1 MLIHHLKTAWRNL
14 LKYKTQNII
23 SILCLSVGVV
33 CFSVV
38 FQFMYHI
45 AIDYYLTTIDDSTV
59 YFEVYERTENDEKE
73 PHLATD
79 ASDIQRERVTLN
91 RDFYERLYQADIPAM
106 VEILYHWQNGAF
118 GEWKRNEKNKLS
130 RALTDFYT
138 VSPHFLHTL
147 HYRSAITGKRLPVLK
162 EGDVVITEKVRD
174 NYFGKGT
181 DARGKKLP
189 FNFKIDGLELSYIIT
204 DVVNVSDR
212 MSEHFNNGIIIC
224 LKLPEEIYRRTNGME
239 ILKKDGFTAADL
251 HKQIS
256 SAMPEYRF
264 TYREKKFDPERDS
277 LMAGLLLVLLL
288 LGSGVLII
296 SLSGFLK
303 MQLQLFSLRSRE
315 MALRRTM
322 GAKPRQ
328 LFMMLAAEIC
338 IVFIATALASA
349 VITANLGTYAIPIIE
364 QIRGNRI
371 CMDVDDFHRR
381 AQQINIVA
389 FFITLALAG
398 FSVRRQL
405 HTPVGMRVGRSGHP
419 RTAGQSAALTIQFVT
434 SIFLTFALL
443 ATYSLATFLAM
454 QEMGSERVS
463 SKPYKNTLFTE
474 AKMDEI
480 YPEFKEKMMT
490 INEVENVSKVLQ
502 FECESNQIDTTICSY
517 YSILKNKDNSLE
529 NYMYH
534 FLVSDAYLFHHFNI
548 KVRTDAPVSP
558 NELKCRIYVPT
569 EQAAHYYKK
578 WNLKPYPNADV
589 RNLFNNRSYIHVG
602 YAAAPLNFRRPTP
615 SFWIV
620 DEDVDYR
627 KEENYHLGI
636 TNEIT
641 NFLVFIQNG
650 KYVKFHEAVA
660 ETFKEEE
667 PGLEHR
673 VNALFLTSLYDQY
686 FIVLR
691 MTDMICS
698 LCLIIVIVS
707 IICIIAS
714 VYSAISL
721 ECRGREKEV
730 ALRKIHGAHP
740 RHIVRLFGAYYLRL
754 LCIAALIVA
763 VISSVPLAIFKVSV
777 GNDIPTKE
785 WLIVIGGL
793 VFSQLLISAIT
804 LSTIARK
811 IYRVSRIN
819 PAEVI
824 KKD

>member
-33 CFSVV
+33 CFSVM

-45 AIDYYLTTIDDSTV
+45 AIDYYFTNIDDSTV
-59 YFEVYERTENDEKE
+59 YIEAYERTENDKKE
-73 PHLATD
+73 PLLAPD
-79 ASDIQRERVTLN
+79 GSDIQREIVAVK
-91 RDFYERLYQADIPAM
+91 RDFYERLYHADIPAM
-106 VEILYHWQNGAF
+106 VEILYHDNSGAF
-118 GEWKRNEKNKLS
+118 GEWKRNDKNELS
-130 RALTDFYT
+130 RALTNIYT

-147 HYRSAITGKRLPVLK
+147 HYRSAITGERMPVLK
-162 EGDVVITEKVRD
+162 EGDVVITEKARD

-181 DARGKKLP
+181 DARGQKLP
-189 FNFKIDGLELSYIIT
+189 FKIGGVDIPYIIT

-212 MSEHFNNGIIIC
+212 MSEHFNNGVIIC
-224 LKLPEEIYRRTNGME
+224 QKLPGENYRTYSYA
-239 ILKKDGFTAADL
+239 ILMKDGYTAADL

-256 SAMPEYRF
+256 SAMPEYYF
-264 TYREKKFDPERDS
+264 KYREKKFDPERDS
-277 LMAGLLLVLLL
+277 LMVGLLLVFLL

-338 IVFIATALASA
+338 IVFVATALASA
-349 VITANLGTYAIPIIE
+349 FITANLGAYAIPIVE
-364 QIRGNRI
+364 QIRGNLI
-371 CMDVDDFHRR
+371 CIDVDVFHRR

-398 FSVRRQL
+398 LSVRRQL

-434 SIFLTFALL
+434 SIFLTFALF

-454 QEMGSERVS
+454 QEMGSERIS
-463 SKPYKNTLFTE
+463 SKPYKNTLFTH
-474 AKMDEI
+474 AKMDEL
-480 YPEFKEKMMT
+480 YPDFKEKMMT
-490 INEVENVSKVLQ
+490 IDEVENVSKVLQ
-502 FECESNQIDTTICSY
+502 FQCEINQIDTTICSY

-548 KVRTDAPVSP
+548 KVGTDAPVSL
-558 NELKCRIYVPT
+558 NEYKSRIYVPT

-602 YAAAPLNFRRPTP
+602 YAAVPLNFRRPTP

-620 DEDVDYR
+620 DEDVEYR

-636 TNEIT
+636 TNETT
-641 NFLVFIQNG
+641 NFLVFIKNG
-650 KYVKFHEAVA
+650 KYAKFHESV
-660 ETFKEEE
+660 EKTFTEEV
-667 PGLEHR
+667 PGLKHR
-673 VNALFLTSLYDQY
+673 VNALFITSLYDLH

-707 IICIIAS
+707 IICIVAS

-804 LSTIARK
+804 LTTIARK

>member
-45 AIDYYLTTIDDSTV
+45 AIDYYFTNIDDSTV
-59 YFEVYERTENDEKE
+59 YFEAYERTENDEKE
-73 PHLATD
+73 PLLAPD
-79 ASDIQRERVTLN
+79 GSDIQRKSIAFN
-91 RDFYERLYQADIPAM
+91 REFYERLYQADIPAM
-106 VEILYHWQNGAF
+106 VEILYHDESGVFEDWKKNG
-118 GEWKRNEKNKLS
+118 KNELS
-130 RALTDFYT
+130 RSLTSICT

-147 HYRSAITGKRLPVLK
+147 HYRSAITGKRMPVLK
-162 EGDVVITEKVRD
+162 EGDVVITEKARD

-181 DARGKKLP
+181 DARGQKLP
-189 FNFKIDGLELSYIIT
+189 FKIGGVDIPYIIT

-224 LKLPEEIYRRTNGME
+224 QKLPGENYRTYSNT
-239 ILKKDGFTAADL
+239 ILMKDGYTAADL

-256 SAMPEYRF
+256 SAMPEYYF
-264 TYREKKFDPERDS
+264 KYREKKFDPVRDK
-277 LMAGLLLVLLL
+277 LMVGLLLVFLL

-349 VITANLGTYAIPIIE
+349 FITANLGAYAIPIVE
-364 QIRGNRI
+364 QIRGNLI
-371 CMDVDDFHRR
+371 CIDVDDFHRR

-434 SIFLTFALL
+434 SIFLTFALF

-454 QEMGSERVS
+454 QEMGSERIS
-463 SKPYKNTLFTE
+463 SKPYKNTLFTH
-474 AKMDEI
+474 AKMDEL
-480 YPEFKEKMMT
+480 YPDFKEKMMT

-548 KVRTDAPVSP
+548 KVRTDAPVGP
-558 NELKCRIYVPT
+558 NEWKSRIYVPT

-620 DEDVDYR
+620 DEDVEYR

-636 TNEIT
+636 TNETT
-641 NFLVFIQNG
+641 NFLVFIKNG
-650 KYVKFHEAVA
+650 MYAKFHESV
-660 ETFKEEE
+660 EKTFTEEV
-667 PGLEHR
+667 PGLKHR
-673 VNALFLTSLYDQY
+673 VNALFITSLYDLH
-686 FIVLR
+686 FIVFR
-691 MTDMICS
+691 MVDMICS

-707 IICIIAS
+707 IICIVAS

-763 VISSVPLAIFKVSV
+763 VISSVLLAIFKVSV

>member
-33 CFSVV
+33 CFSVM

-45 AIDYYLTTIDDSTV
+45 AIDYYFTNIDDSTV
-59 YFEVYERTENDEKE
+59 YIEAYERTENDKKE
-73 PHLATD
+73 PLLAPD
-79 ASDIQRERVTLN
+79 GSDIQREIVAVK
-91 RDFYERLYQADIPAM
+91 RDFYERLYHADIPAM
-106 VEILYHWQNGAF
+106 VEILYHDNSGAF
-118 GEWKRNEKNKLS
+118 GEWKRNDKNELS
-130 RALTDFYT
+130 RASTNIYT
-138 VSPHFLHTL
+138 VSPHFLHNL
-147 HYRSAITGKRLPVLK
+147 HYRSAITGKRMPVLK
-162 EGDVVITEKVRD
+162 EGDVVITEKARD

-181 DARGKKLP
+181 DARGQKLP
-189 FNFKIDGLELSYIIT
+189 FKIGGVDIPYIIT
-204 DVVNVSDR
+204 DVVNVSER
-212 MSEHFNNGIIIC
+212 ISEHFNNGIIIC
-224 LKLPEEIYRRTNGME
+224 QKLPGENYRTNGNT
-239 ILKKDGFTAADL
+239 ILMKEGYTAADL

-256 SAMPEYRF
+256 SAMPEYYF
-264 TYREKKFDPERDS
+264 KYREKEFDPERDS
-277 LMAGLLLVLLL
+277 LMVGLLLVFLL

-338 IVFIATALASA
+338 IVFVATALASA
-349 VITANLGTYAIPIIE
+349 FITANLGAYAIPIVE
-364 QIRGNRI
+364 QIRGNLI
-371 CMDVDDFHRR
+371 CIDVDVFHRR

-434 SIFLTFALL
+434 SIFLTFALM

-454 QEMGSERVS
+454 QEMGSERIS
-463 SKPYKNTLFTE
+463 SKPYKNTLFTH
-474 AKMDEI
+474 AKMDEL
-480 YPEFKEKMMT
+480 YPDFKEKMMT
-490 INEVENVSKVLQ
+490 IDEVENVSKVLE
-502 FECESNQIDTTICSY
+502 FECEINQIDTTICSY

-558 NELKCRIYVPT
+558 NEIKSRIYVPT

-620 DEDVDYR
+620 DEDVEYR

-636 TNEIT
+636 TNETT
-641 NFLVFIQNG
+641 NFLVFIKNG
-650 KYVKFHEAVA
+650 MYAKFHESV
-660 ETFKEEE
+660 EKTFTEEE
-667 PGLEHR
+667 PWLKHR
-673 VNALFLTSLYDQY
+673 VNALFITSLYDRY

-707 IICIIAS
+707 IICIVAS

-763 VISSVPLAIFKVSV
+763 VISSVPLAILKVSV

-793 VFSQLLISAIT
+793 VFSQLLIAAIT

>member
-45 AIDYYLTTIDDSTV
+45 AIDYYFTNIDDSTV
-59 YFEVYERTENDEKE
+59 YFEAYERTENDEKE
-73 PHLATD
+73 PLLAPD
-79 ASDIQRERVTLN
+79 GSDIQHKSIAFN

-106 VEILYHWQNGAF
+106 VEILYHDKGAAF
-118 GEWKRNEKNKLS
+118 EEWKKNEKNELS
-130 RALTDFYT
+130 RALTYICT

-147 HYRSAITGKRLPVLK
+147 HYRSAITGERMPVLK
-162 EGDVVITEKVRD
+162 EGDVVITEKARD

-181 DARGKKLP
+181 DARGQKLP
-189 FNFKIDGLELSYIIT
+189 FKIGGVDISYIIT

-212 MSEHFNNGIIIC
+212 MSEHFNNGVIIC
-224 LKLPEEIYRRTNGME
+224 QKLPDENYRTYNHT
-239 ILKKDGFTAADL
+239 ILMKDGYTAADL

-256 SAMPEYRF
+256 SAMPEYYF
-264 TYREKKFDPERDS
+264 KYREKKFDPERDN
-277 LMAGLLLVLLL
+277 LMVGLLLVLLL

-338 IVFIATALASA
+338 IVFVATALTS
-349 VITANLGTYAIPIIE
+349 VFITANLGAYAIPIVE
-364 QIRGNRI
+364 QIRGNLI
-371 CMDVDDFHRR
+371 CIDVDDFHRR

-434 SIFLTFALL
+434 SIFLTFALF

-454 QEMGSERVS
+454 QEMGSERIS
-463 SKPYKNTLFTE
+463 SKPYKNTLFTH
-474 AKMDEI
+474 AKMDEL
-480 YPEFKEKMMT
+480 YPDFKEKMMT
-490 INEVENVSKVLQ
+490 INEVENVSKVLE

-558 NELKCRIYVPT
+558 NEWKSRIYVPT

-620 DEDVDYR
+620 DEDVEYR

-636 TNEIT
+636 TNETT
-641 NFLVFIQNG
+641 NFLVFIKNG
-650 KYVKFHEAVA
+650 KYAKFHESV
-660 ETFKEEE
+660 EKTFTEEV
-667 PGLEHR
+667 PGLKHR
-673 VNALFLTSLYDQY
+673 VNALFITSLYDLH
-686 FIVLR
+686 FIVFR
-691 MTDMICS
+691 MVDMICS

-707 IICIIAS
+707 IICIVAS

-804 LSTIARK
+804 LTTIARK

>member
-1 MLIHHLKTAWRNL
+1 MILHHLKTAWRNL

-23 SILCLSVGVV
+23 SILSLSVGVV

-45 AIDYYLTTIDDSTV
+45 AIDYYFTNIDDSTV
-59 YFEVYERTENDEKE
+59 YFEAYERTENDEKE
-73 PHLATD
+73 PLLAPD
-79 ASDIQRERVTLN
+79 GSDIQRKSIAFN
-91 RDFYERLYQADIPAM
+91 REFYERLYQGDIPAM
-106 VEILYHWQNGAF
+106 VEILYHDKGAVF
-118 GEWKRNEKNKLS
+118 EEWKKNEKNKLS
-130 RALTDFYT
+130 RALTDICT

-147 HYRSAITGKRLPVLK
+147 HYRSAITGKRMPVLK
-162 EGDVVITEKVRD
+162 EGDVVITEKARD
-174 NYFGKGT
+174 NYFGKDT

-189 FNFKIDGLELSYIIT
+189 FKIGGVDISYIIT

-224 LKLPEEIYRRTNGME
+224 QKLPGENYRTYSNT
-239 ILKKDGFTAADL
+239 ILMKDGYTAADL

-256 SAMPEYRF
+256 SAMPEYYF
-264 TYREKKFDPERDS
+264 KYREKKFDPERDS
-277 LMAGLLLVLLL
+277 LMVGLLLVLLL

-338 IVFIATALASA
+338 IVFVATALASA
-349 VITANLGTYAIPIIE
+349 FITANLGAYAIPIVE
-364 QIRGNRI
+364 PIRGNLI
-371 CMDVDDFHRR
+371 CIDVDDFHRR

-463 SKPYKNTLFTE
+463 SKPYKNTLCTH

-480 YPEFKEKMMT
+480 YPDFKEKMMT
-490 INEVENVSKVLQ
+490 INEVENVSKVLHFQ
-502 FECESNQIDTTICSY
+502 CEINQIDTTICSY

-558 NELKCRIYVPT
+558 NEWKSRIYVPT

-602 YAAAPLNFRRPTP
+602 YAAAPLNYRRPTP

-620 DEDVDYR
+620 DEDVEYR
-627 KEENYHLGI
+627 KEENYQLGI
-636 TNEIT
+636 TNETT
-641 NFLVFIQNG
+641 NFLVFIKNG
-650 KYVKFHEAVA
+650 MYAKFHESV
-660 ETFKEEE
+660 EKTFTEEV
-667 PGLEHR
+667 PGLKHR
-673 VNALFLTSLYDQY
+673 VNALFITSLYDLH
-686 FIVLR
+686 FIVFR
-691 MTDMICS
+691 MLDMICS

-804 LSTIARK
+804 LTTIARK

>member
-1 MLIHHLKTAWRNL
+1 MLIHHLKIAWRNL

-33 CFSVV
+33 CFSVM

-45 AIDYYLTTIDDSTV
+45 AIDYYFTNIDDSTV
-59 YFEVYERTENDEKE
+59 YFEAYERTENGEKE
-73 PHLATD
+73 PLLAPD
-79 ASDIQRERVTLN
+79 GSDIQRKSIAFN

-106 VEILYHWQNGAF
+106 VEILYHDKGAVL
-118 GEWKRNEKNKLS
+118 EQWEKNEKNELS
-130 RALTDFYT
+130 RALTYICT

-147 HYRSAITGKRLPVLK
+147 HYRSAITGKRMPVLK
-162 EGDVVITEKVRD
+162 EGDVVITEKARD

-181 DARGKKLP
+181 DARGQKLP
-189 FNFKIDGLELSYIIT
+189 FKIGGVDISYIIT

-212 MSEHFNNGIIIC
+212 MSEHFNNGVIIC
-224 LKLPEEIYRRTNGME
+224 QKLPDENYRTYNHT
-239 ILKKDGFTAADL
+239 ILMKDGYTAADL

-256 SAMPEYRF
+256 SAMPEYYF
-264 TYREKKFDPERDS
+264 KYKEKKFDPERDS
-277 LMAGLLLVLLL
+277 LMVGLLLVFLL

-338 IVFIATALASA
+338 IVFVATALTS
-349 VITANLGTYAIPIIE
+349 VFITANLGAYAIPIVE
-364 QIRGNRI
+364 QIRGNLI
-371 CMDVDDFHRR
+371 CIDVDDFHRR

-434 SIFLTFALL
+434 SIFLTFALF

-454 QEMGSERVS
+454 QEMGSERIS
-463 SKPYKNTLFTE
+463 SKPYKNTLFTH
-474 AKMDEI
+474 AKMDEL
-480 YPEFKEKMMT
+480 YPDFKEKMMT
-490 INEVENVSKVLQ
+490 IDEVENVSKVLE

-558 NELKCRIYVPT
+558 NEIKSRIYVPT

-620 DEDVDYR
+620 DEDVEYR

-636 TNEIT
+636 TNETT
-641 NFLVFIQNG
+641 NFLVFIKNG
-650 KYVKFHEAVA
+650 MYAKFHENV
-660 ETFKEEE
+660 EKTFTEEV
-667 PGLEHR
+667 PGLKHR
-673 VNALFLTSLYDQY
+673 VNALFITSLYDLH
-686 FIVLR
+686 FIVFR
-691 MTDMICS
+691 MVDMICS

-707 IICIIAS
+707 IICIVAS

>member
-45 AIDYYLTTIDDSTV
+45 AIDYYFTNIDDSTV
-59 YFEVYERTENDEKE
+59 YFEAYERTENDEKE
-73 PHLATD
+73 PLLAPD
-79 ASDIQRERVTLN
+79 GSDIQRKSIAFN
-91 RDFYERLYQADIPAM
+91 REFYERLYQADIPAM
-106 VEILYHWQNGAF
+106 VEILYHDKGAVF
-118 GEWKRNEKNKLS
+118 EEWKKNEKNKLS
-130 RALTDFYT
+130 RALTDICT

-147 HYRSAITGKRLPVLK
+147 HYRSAITGKRMSVLK
-162 EGDVVITEKVRD
+162 EGDVVITEKARD

-181 DARGKKLP
+181 DARGQKLP
-189 FNFKIDGLELSYIIT
+189 FKIHGVDISYIIT

-224 LKLPEEIYRRTNGME
+224 QKLPGENYRTYSNT
-239 ILKKDGFTAADL
+239 ILMKDGYTAADL

-256 SAMPEYRF
+256 SAMPEYYF
-264 TYREKKFDPERDS
+264 KYREKKFDPERDS

-338 IVFIATALASA
+338 IVFVATALASA
-349 VITANLGTYAIPIIE
+349 FITANLGAYAIPIVE
-364 QIRGNRI
+364 QIRAMLI
-371 CMDVDDFHRR
+371 CIDVDDFHRR

-398 FSVRRQL
+398 LSVRRQL

-463 SKPYKNTLFTE
+463 SKPYKNTLFTH
-474 AKMDEI
+474 AKMDEF
-480 YPEFKEKMMT
+480 YPDFKEKMMT
-490 INEVENVSKVLQ
+490 IDEVENVSKVLQ
-502 FECESNQIDTTICSY
+502 FQCESNQIDTTICSY

-558 NELKCRIYVPT
+558 NELKIRIYVPT

-589 RNLFNNRSYIHVG
+589 RNLFNNRSYIHIG
-602 YAAAPLNFRRPTP
+602 YAATPLNYRRPTP

-620 DEDVDYR
+620 DEDVEYR
-627 KEENYHLGI
+627 KEENYQLGI
-636 TNEIT
+636 TNETT
-641 NFLVFIQNG
+641 NFLVFIKNG
-650 KYVKFHEAVA
+650 MYAKFHESV
-660 ETFKEEE
+660 EKTFTEEV
-667 PGLEHR
+667 PGLKHR
-673 VNALFLTSLYDQY
+673 VNALFITSLYDLH
-686 FIVLR
+686 FIVFR
-691 MTDMICS
+691 MLDMICS

-707 IICIIAS
+707 IICIVAS

-754 LCIAALIVA
+754 LCIAALIVT

-804 LSTIARK
+804 LTTIARK
-811 IYRVSRIN
+811 IYRVSHIN

>member
-1 MLIHHLKTAWRNL
+1 MILHHLKTAWRNL

-33 CFSVV
+33 CFSVM

-45 AIDYYLTTIDDSTV
+45 AIDYYFTNIDDSTV
-59 YFEVYERTENDEKE
+59 YIEAYERTENDKKE
-73 PHLATD
+73 PLLAPD
-79 ASDIQRERVTLN
+79 GSDIQREIVAVK

-106 VEILYHWQNGAF
+106 VEILYHDNSGAF
-118 GEWKRNEKNKLS
+118 GEWKRNDKNELS
-130 RALTDFYT
+130 RASTNIYT

-147 HYRSAITGKRLPVLK
+147 HYRSAITGKRMPVLK
-162 EGDVVITEKVRD
+162 EGDVVITEKARD

-181 DARGKKLP
+181 DARGQKLP
-189 FNFKIDGLELSYIIT
+189 FKIGGVDIPYIIT

-224 LKLPEEIYRRTNGME
+224 QKLPDENYRTYSNT
-239 ILKKDGFTAADL
+239 ILMKDGYTAADL

-256 SAMPEYRF
+256 SAMPEYYF
-264 TYREKKFDPERDS
+264 KYREKKFDPERDS
-277 LMAGLLLVLLL
+277 LMVGLLLVLLL

-338 IVFIATALASA
+338 IVFVATALASA
-349 VITANLGTYAIPIIE
+349 FITANLGTYAIPIIE

-463 SKPYKNTLFTE
+463 SKPYKNTLFTH
-474 AKMDEI
+474 AKMDEL
-480 YPEFKEKMMT
+480 YPDFKEKMMT

-502 FECESNQIDTTICSY
+502 FQCESNQIDTTICSY

-558 NELKCRIYVPT
+558 NEWKSRIYVPT

-602 YAAAPLNFRRPTP
+602 YAATPLNYRRPTP

-620 DEDVDYR
+620 DEDVEYR
-627 KEENYHLGI
+627 KEENYQLGI
-636 TNEIT
+636 TNETT
-641 NFLVFIQNG
+641 NFLVFIKNG
-650 KYVKFHEAVA
+650 MYTKFHESV
-660 ETFKEEE
+660 EKTFTEEV
-667 PGLEHR
+667 PGLKHR
-673 VNALFLTSLYDQY
+673 VNALFITSLYDLH
-686 FIVLR
+686 FIVFR
-691 MTDMICS
+691 MLDMICS

-707 IICIIAS
+707 IICIVAS

-804 LSTIARK
+804 LTTIARK

>member
-1 MLIHHLKTAWRNL
+1 MLIHHLKIAWRNL

-33 CFSVV
+33 CFSVM

-45 AIDYYLTTIDDSTV
+45 AIDYYFTNIDDSTV
-59 YFEVYERTENDEKE
+59 YIEAYERTENDKKE
-73 PHLATD
+73 PLLAPD
-79 ASDIQRERVTLN
+79 GSDIQREIVAVK
-91 RDFYERLYQADIPAM
+91 RDFYERLYHADIPAM
-106 VEILYHWQNGAF
+106 VEILYHDNSGAF
-118 GEWKRNEKNKLS
+118 GEWKRNDKNELS
-130 RALTDFYT
+130 RALTNIYT

-147 HYRSAITGKRLPVLK
+147 HYRSAITGERMPVLK
-162 EGDVVITEKVRD
+162 EGDVVITEKARD

-181 DARGKKLP
+181 DARGQKLP
-189 FNFKIDGLELSYIIT
+189 FKIGGVDIPYIIT
-204 DVVNVSDR
+204 DVVNVSER
-212 MSEHFNNGIIIC
+212 ISEHFNNGIIIC
-224 LKLPEEIYRRTNGME
+224 QKLPGENYRTNGNT
-239 ILKKDGFTAADL
+239 ILMKDGYTAADL

-256 SAMPEYRF
+256 SAMPEYYF
-264 TYREKKFDPERDS
+264 KYREKKFDPERDS
-277 LMAGLLLVLLL
+277 LMVGLLLVLLL

-338 IVFIATALASA
+338 IVFVATALASA
-349 VITANLGTYAIPIIE
+349 FITANLGAYAIPIVE
-364 QIRGNRI
+364 QIRGNLI
-371 CMDVDDFHRR
+371 CIDVDVFHRR

-398 FSVRRQL
+398 LSVRRQL

-434 SIFLTFALL
+434 SIFLTFALF

-454 QEMGSERVS
+454 QEMGSERIS

-480 YPEFKEKMMT
+480 YPDFKEKMMT

-502 FECESNQIDTTICSY
+502 FQCEINQIDTTICSY

-548 KVRTDAPVSP
+548 KVGTDAPVSL
-558 NELKCRIYVPT
+558 NEYKSRIYVPT

-602 YAAAPLNFRRPTP
+602 YAAVPLNFRRPTP

-620 DEDVDYR
+620 DEDVEYR

-636 TNEIT
+636 TNETT
-641 NFLVFIQNG
+641 NFLVFIKNG
-650 KYVKFHEAVA
+650 KYAKFHESV
-660 ETFKEEE
+660 EKTFTEEV
-667 PGLEHR
+667 PGLKHR
-673 VNALFLTSLYDQY
+673 VNALFITSLYDLH

-707 IICIIAS
+707 IICIVAS

-763 VISSVPLAIFKVSV
+763 VISSVPLAILKVSV

-793 VFSQLLISAIT
+793 IFSQLLISAIT

>member
-14 LKYKTQNII
+14 LKYKIQNII
-23 SILCLSVGVV
+23 SILSLSVGVV

-45 AIDYYLTTIDDSTV
+45 AIDYYFTNIDDSTV
-59 YFEVYERTENDEKE
+59 YFEAYERTENDEKE
-73 PHLATD
+73 PLLAPD
-79 ASDIQRERVTLN
+79 GSDIQRKSIAFN

-106 VEILYHWQNGAF
+106 VEILYHDKGAVF
-118 GEWKRNEKNKLS
+118 EEWKKNEKNKLS
-130 RALTDFYT
+130 RALTDICT

-147 HYRSAITGKRLPVLK
+147 HYRSAITGKRMPVLK
-162 EGDVVITEKVRD
+162 EGDVVITEKARD

-181 DARGKKLP
+181 DARGQKLP
-189 FNFKIDGLELSYIIT
+189 FKIGGVDISYIIT

-224 LKLPEEIYRRTNGME
+224 QKLPGEIYRTYSNT
-239 ILKKDGFTAADL
+239 ILMKDGYTAADL

-256 SAMPEYRF
+256 SAMPEYYF
-264 TYREKKFDPERDS
+264 KYREKKFNPERDS
-277 LMAGLLLVLLL
+277 LMVGLLLVLLL

-338 IVFIATALASA
+338 IVFVATALASA
-349 VITANLGTYAIPIIE
+349 FITANLGAYAIPIIE

-398 FSVRRQL
+398 LSVRRQL

-454 QEMGSERVS
+454 QEMGSARVS
-463 SKPYKNTLFTE
+463 SKPYKNTLFTH
-474 AKMDEI
+474 AKMDEF
-480 YPEFKEKMMT
+480 YPDFKEKMMT
-490 INEVENVSKVLQ
+490 IDEVENVSKVLQ
-502 FECESNQIDTTICSY
+502 FQCESNQIDTTICSY

-534 FLVSDAYLFHHFNI
+534 FLVSDTYLFHHFNI

-558 NELKCRIYVPT
+558 NEWKIRIYVPT

-602 YAAAPLNFRRPTP
+602 YAATPLNFRRPTP

-641 NFLVFIQNG
+641 NFLVFIKNG
-650 KYVKFHEAVA
+650 MYTKFHESV
-660 ETFKEEE
+660 EKTFTEEV
-667 PGLEHR
+667 PGLKHR
-673 VNALFLTSLYDQY
+673 VNALFITSLYDLH
-686 FIVLR
+686 FIVFR
-691 MTDMICS
+691 MLDMICS

-707 IICIIAS
+707 IICIVAS

-804 LSTIARK
+804 LTTIARK

>member
-1 MLIHHLKTAWRNL
+1 MLIHHLKIAWRNL

-45 AIDYYLTTIDDSTV
+45 AIDYYFTNIDDSTV
-59 YFEVYERTENDEKE
+59 YFEAYERTENDEKE
-73 PHLATD
+73 PLLAPD
-79 ASDIQRERVTLN
+79 GSDIQRKSIAFN
-91 RDFYERLYQADIPAM
+91 REFHERLYQADIPAM
-106 VEILYHWQNGAF
+106 VEILYHYKDGVF
-118 GEWKRNEKNKLS
+118 EEWKKNEKNELS
-130 RALTDFYT
+130 RALTDICT

-147 HYRSAITGKRLPVLK
+147 HYRSAITGKRMPVLK
-162 EGDVVITEKVRD
+162 EGDVVITEKARD

-181 DARGKKLP
+181 VARGQKLP
-189 FNFKIDGLELSYIIT
+189 FKIGGVDISYIIT

-224 LKLPEEIYRRTNGME
+224 QKLPGENYRTYSNT
-239 ILKKDGFTAADL
+239 ILMKDGYTAADL

-256 SAMPEYRF
+256 SAMPEYYF
-264 TYREKKFDPERDS
+264 KYREKKFDPERDS
-277 LMAGLLLVLLL
+277 LMVGLLLVLLL

-338 IVFIATALASA
+338 IVFVATALASA
-349 VITANLGTYAIPIIE
+349 FITANLGAYAIPIVE
-364 QIRGNRI
+364 PIRGNLI
-371 CMDVDDFHRR
+371 CIDVDDFHRR

-419 RTAGQSAALTIQFVT
+419 RTAGQSAALTIQFIT
-434 SIFLTFALL
+434 SIFLTFAFL

-463 SKPYKNTLFTE
+463 SKPYKNTLFTH

-480 YPEFKEKMMT
+480 YPDFKEKMMT

-502 FECESNQIDTTICSY
+502 FQCESNQIDTTICSY

-548 KVRTDAPVSP
+548 KVGTDAPVSP
-558 NELKCRIYVPT
+558 NEWKSRIYVPT

-589 RNLFNNRSYIHVG
+589 RNLFNNRSYIHIG
-602 YAAAPLNFRRPTP
+602 YAATPLNYRRPTP

-620 DEDVDYR
+620 DEDVEYR

-636 TNEIT
+636 TNETT
-641 NFLVFIQNG
+641 NFLVFIKNDM
-650 KYVKFHEAVA
+650 YAKFHESV
-660 ETFKEEE
+660 EKTFTEEV
-667 PGLEHR
+667 PGLKHR
-673 VNALFLTSLYDQY
+673 VNTLFITSLYDLH
-686 FIVLR
+686 FIVFR
-691 MTDMICS
+691 MLDMICS

-707 IICIIAS
+707 INCIVAS

-804 LSTIARK
+804 LTTIARK

>member
-1 MLIHHLKTAWRNL
+1 MLLHHLKTAWRNL

-33 CFSVV
+33 CFSVM

-45 AIDYYLTTIDDSTV
+45 AIDYYFANIDDSTV
-59 YFEVYERTENDEKE
+59 YFEAYERTENDEKE
-73 PHLATD
+73 PLLAPD
-79 ASDIQRERVTLN
+79 GSDIQRKSIAFN
-91 RDFYERLYQADIPAM
+91 REFYERLYQADIPAM
-106 VEILYHWQNGAF
+106 VEILYHDKSAVLEQW
-118 GEWKRNEKNKLS
+118 EKNEKNELS
-130 RALTDFYT
+130 RSLTSICT
-138 VSPHFLHTL
+138 VSPQFLHTL
-147 HYRSAITGKRLPVLK
+147 HYSSAITGERMPVLK
-162 EGDVVITEKVRD
+162 EGDVVITEKARD

-181 DARGKKLP
+181 DARGQKLP
-189 FNFKIDGLELSYIIT
+189 FKIGGVDISYIIT

-212 MSEHFNNGIIIC
+212 MSEHFNNGVIIC
-224 LKLPEEIYRRTNGME
+224 QKLPGENYRTYSYA
-239 ILKKDGFTAADL
+239 ILMKEGYTAADL

-256 SAMPEYRF
+256 SAMPEYYF
-264 TYREKKFDPERDS
+264 KYREKKFDPERDS
-277 LMAGLLLVLLL
+277 LMVGLLLVFLL

-338 IVFIATALASA
+338 IVFVATALTSA
-349 VITANLGTYAIPIIE
+349 FITANLGAYAIPIVE
-364 QIRGNRI
+364 QIRGNLI
-371 CMDVDDFHRR
+371 CIDVDDFHRR

-434 SIFLTFALL
+434 SIFLTFALF

-454 QEMGSERVS
+454 QEMGSERIS
-463 SKPYKNTLFTE
+463 SKPYKNTLFTH
-474 AKMDEI
+474 AKMDEL
-480 YPEFKEKMMT
+480 YPDFKEKMMT
-490 INEVENVSKVLQ
+490 IDEVENVSKVLQ
-502 FECESNQIDTTICSY
+502 FECESNQIDSTICRY

-558 NELKCRIYVPT
+558 NEWKSRIYVPT

-620 DEDVDYR
+620 DEDVEYR
-627 KEENYHLGI
+627 KEENYHLGV
-636 TNEIT
+636 TNETT
-641 NFLVFIQNG
+641 NFLVFIKNG
-650 KYVKFHEAVA
+650 MYAKFHESV
-660 ETFKEEE
+660 EKTFTEEV
-667 PGLEHR
+667 PGLKHR
-673 VNALFLTSLYDQY
+673 VNALFITSLYDLY

-707 IICIIAS
+707 IICIVAS

-804 LSTIARK
+804 LTTIARK

>member
-1 MLIHHLKTAWRNL
+1 MLIHHLKIAWRNL

-33 CFSVV
+33 CFSVM

-45 AIDYYLTTIDDSTV
+45 AIDYYFTNIDDSTV
-59 YFEVYERTENDEKE
+59 YIEAYERTENDKKE
-73 PHLATD
+73 PLLAPD
-79 ASDIQRERVTLN
+79 GSDIQREIVAVK

-106 VEILYHWQNGAF
+106 VEILYDDKSAALEQW
-118 GEWKRNEKNKLS
+118 EKNEKNELS
-130 RALTDFYT
+130 RSLTYIYT

-147 HYRSAITGKRLPVLK
+147 HYRSAITGKRMPVLK
-162 EGDVVITEKVRD
+162 EGDVVITEKARD

-181 DARGKKLP
+181 DARGQKLP
-189 FNFKIDGLELSYIIT
+189 FKIGGVDISYIIT

-212 MSEHFNNGIIIC
+212 MSEHFNNGVIIC
-224 LKLPEEIYRRTNGME
+224 QKLPGENYRTHSYA
-239 ILKKDGFTAADL
+239 ILMKEGYTAADL

-256 SAMPEYRF
+256 SAMPEYYF
-264 TYREKKFDPERDS
+264 KYREKKFDPERDS
-277 LMAGLLLVLLL
+277 LMVGLLLVFLL

-338 IVFIATALASA
+338 IVFVATALASA
-349 VITANLGTYAIPIIE
+349 FITANLGAYAIPIVE
-364 QIRGNRI
+364 QIRGNLI
-371 CMDVDDFHRR
+371 CIDVDVFHRR

-398 FSVRRQL
+398 LSVRRQL

-454 QEMGSERVS
+454 QEMGSERIS
-463 SKPYKNTLFTE
+463 SKPYKNTLFTH
-474 AKMDEI
+474 AKMDEL
-480 YPEFKEKMMT
+480 YPDFKEKMMT
-490 INEVENVSKVLQ
+490 IDEVENVSKVLQ

-548 KVRTDAPVSP
+548 KVRTDAPVGP
-558 NELKCRIYVPT
+558 NEWKSRIYVPT

-620 DEDVDYR
+620 DEDVEYR

-636 TNEIT
+636 TNETT
-641 NFLVFIQNG
+641 NFLVFIKNG
-650 KYVKFHEAVA
+650 KYAKFHESV
-660 ETFKEEE
+660 EKTFTEEV
-667 PGLEHR
+667 PGLKHR
-673 VNALFLTSLYDQY
+673 LNALFITSLYDLH
-686 FIVLR
+686 FIVFR
-691 MTDMICS
+691 MVDMICS

-707 IICIIAS
+707 IICIVAS

>member
-33 CFSVV
+33 CFSVM

-45 AIDYYLTTIDDSTV
+45 AIDYYFTNIDDSTV
-59 YFEVYERTENDEKE
+59 YIEAYERTENDKKE
-73 PHLATD
+73 PLLAPD
-79 ASDIQRERVTLN
+79 GSDIQREIVAVK
-91 RDFYERLYQADIPAM
+91 RDFYERLYHADIPAM
-106 VEILYHWQNGAF
+106 VEILYHDNSGAF
-118 GEWKRNEKNKLS
+118 GEWKRNDKNELS
-130 RALTDFYT
+130 RASTNIYT

-147 HYRSAITGKRLPVLK
+147 HYRSAITGERMPVLK
-162 EGDVVITEKVRD
+162 EGDVVITEKARD

-181 DARGKKLP
+181 DARGQKLP
-189 FNFKIDGLELSYIIT
+189 FKIGGVDIPYIIT

-212 MSEHFNNGIIIC
+212 MSEHFNNGVIIC
-224 LKLPEEIYRRTNGME
+224 QKLPGENYRTYSYA
-239 ILKKDGFTAADL
+239 ILMKDGYTAADL

-256 SAMPEYRF
+256 SAMPEYYF
-264 TYREKKFDPERDS
+264 KYREKKFDPERDS
-277 LMAGLLLVLLL
+277 LMVGLLLVFLL

-338 IVFIATALASA
+338 IVFVATALASA
-349 VITANLGTYAIPIIE
+349 FITANLGAYAIPIVE
-364 QIRGNRI
+364 QIRGNLI
-371 CMDVDDFHRR
+371 CIDVDVFHRR

-398 FSVRRQL
+398 LSVRRQL

-434 SIFLTFALL
+434 SIFLTFALF

-454 QEMGSERVS
+454 QEMGSERIS
-463 SKPYKNTLFTE
+463 SKPYKNTLFTH
-474 AKMDEI
+474 AKMDEL
-480 YPEFKEKMMT
+480 YPDFKEKMMT
-490 INEVENVSKVLQ
+490 IDEVENVSKVLQ
-502 FECESNQIDTTICSY
+502 FQCEINQIDTTICSY

-548 KVRTDAPVSP
+548 KVGTDAPVSL
-558 NELKCRIYVPT
+558 NEYKSRIYVPT

-602 YAAAPLNFRRPTP
+602 YAAVPLNFRRPTP

-620 DEDVDYR
+620 DEDVEYR

-636 TNEIT
+636 TNETT
-641 NFLVFIQNG
+641 NFLVFIKNG
-650 KYVKFHEAVA
+650 KYAKFHESV
-660 ETFKEEE
+660 EKTFTEEV
-667 PGLEHR
+667 PGLKHR
-673 VNALFLTSLYDQY
+673 VNALFITSLYDLH

-707 IICIIAS
+707 IICIVAS

-804 LSTIARK
+804 LTTIARK

>member
-1 MLIHHLKTAWRNL
+1 MLIHHLKIAWRNL

-45 AIDYYLTTIDDSTV
+45 AIDYYFTNIDDSTV
-59 YFEVYERTENDEKE
+59 YFEAYERTENDEKE
-73 PHLATD
+73 PLLAPD
-79 ASDIQRERVTLN
+79 GSDIQRKSIAFN
-91 RDFYERLYQADIPAM
+91 REFYERLYQADIPAM
-106 VEILYHWQNGAF
+106 VEILYHDKGAVF
-118 GEWKRNEKNKLS
+118 EEWKKNEKNELS
-130 RALTDFYT
+130 RALTDICT

-147 HYRSAITGKRLPVLK
+147 HYRSAITGKRMPVLK
-162 EGDVVITEKVRD
+162 EGDVVITEKARD

-181 DARGKKLP
+181 DARGQKLP
-189 FNFKIDGLELSYIIT
+189 FKIGGVDIPYIIT

-224 LKLPEEIYRRTNGME
+224 QKLPGENYRTYSNT
-239 ILKKDGFTAADL
+239 ILMKDGYTAADL

-256 SAMPEYRF
+256 SAMPEYYF
-264 TYREKKFDPERDS
+264 KYKEKKYDPVRDK
-277 LMAGLLLVLLL
+277 LMVGFLLVLLL

-338 IVFIATALASA
+338 IVFVATALTSA
-349 VITANLGTYAIPIIE
+349 FITANLGAYAIPIVE
-364 QIRGNRI
+364 QIRGNLI
-371 CMDVDDFHRR
+371 CIDVDDFHRR

-434 SIFLTFALL
+434 SIFLTFALF

-454 QEMGSERVS
+454 QEMGSERIS
-463 SKPYKNTLFTE
+463 SKPYKNTLFTH
-474 AKMDEI
+474 AKMDEL
-480 YPEFKEKMMT
+480 YPDFKEKMMT

-502 FECESNQIDTTICSY
+502 FQCEINQIDTTICSY

-548 KVRTDAPVSP
+548 KVRTDAPVSL
-558 NELKCRIYVPT
+558 NEFKSRIYVPT

-589 RNLFNNRSYIHVG
+589 RNLFNNRPYIHVG

-620 DEDVDYR
+620 DEDVEYR

-673 VNALFLTSLYDQY
+673 VNALFLTSLYDQD
-686 FIVLR
+686 FIFFR
-691 MTDMICS
+691 MLDMICS

-707 IICIIAS
+707 IICIVAS

-777 GNDIPTKE
+777 GYDIPTKE

-804 LSTIARK
+804 LTTIARK
-811 IYRVSRIN
+811 IYRVSHIN

>member
-33 CFSVV
+33 CFSVM

-45 AIDYYLTTIDDSTV
+45 AIDYYFTNIDDSTV
-59 YFEVYERTENDEKE
+59 YIEAYERTENDKKE
-73 PHLATD
+73 PHLAPD
-79 ASDIQRERVTLN
+79 GSDIQREIVAVK
-91 RDFYERLYQADIPAM
+91 RDFYERLYHADIPAM
-106 VEILYHWQNGAF
+106 VEILYQDNSGAF
-118 GEWKRNEKNKLS
+118 GEWKRNDKNELS
-130 RALTDFYT
+130 RALTNIYT

-147 HYRSAITGKRLPVLK
+147 HYRSAITGKRMPVLK
-162 EGDVVITEKVRD
+162 EGDVVITEKARD

-181 DARGKKLP
+181 DARGQKLP
-189 FNFKIDGLELSYIIT
+189 FKIGGVDIPYIIT
-204 DVVNVSDR
+204 DVVNVSER
-212 MSEHFNNGIIIC
+212 ISEHFNNGIIIC
-224 LKLPEEIYRRTNGME
+224 QKLPGENYRTNGNT
-239 ILKKDGFTAADL
+239 ILMKEGYTAADL

-256 SAMPEYRF
+256 SAIPEYYF
-264 TYREKKFDPERDS
+264 KYREKKFDPERDS
-277 LMAGLLLVLLL
+277 LMVGLLLVFLL

-338 IVFIATALASA
+338 IVFVATALTSA
-349 VITANLGTYAIPIIE
+349 FITANLGAYAIPIVE
-364 QIRGNRI
+364 QIRGLI
-371 CMDVDDFHRR
+371 SIDVDDFHRR

-454 QEMGSERVS
+454 QEMGSERIS
-463 SKPYKNTLFTE
+463 SKPYKNTLFTH

-480 YPEFKEKMMT
+480 YPDFKEKMMT
-490 INEVENVSKVLQ
+490 IDEVENVSKVLQ
-502 FECESNQIDTTICSY
+502 FQCEINQIDTTICSY

-548 KVRTDAPVSP
+548 KVGTDAPVSL
-558 NELKCRIYVPT
+558 NEYKSRIYVPT

-578 WNLKPYPNADV
+578 WNLKPHPNADV

-602 YAAAPLNFRRPTP
+602 YAAPPLNYRRPTP

-620 DEDVDYR
+620 DEDVEYR

-636 TNEIT
+636 TNET
-641 NFLVFIQNG
+641 TDFLVFIQNG

-667 PGLEHR
+667 PWLEHR
-673 VNALFLTSLYDQY
+673 VNALFLTSLYDRY

-707 IICIIAS
+707 IICIVAS

>member
-1 MLIHHLKTAWRNL
+1 MILHHLKTAWRNL

-45 AIDYYLTTIDDSTV
+45 AIDYYFTNIDDSTV
-59 YFEVYERTENDEKE
+59 YFEAYERTENDEKE
-73 PHLATD
+73 PLLALD
-79 ASDIQRERVTLN
+79 GSDIQRKSIAFN

-106 VEILYHWQNGAF
+106 VEILYHDKDGVF
-118 GEWKRNEKNKLS
+118 EEWKKNEKNKLS
-130 RALTDFYT
+130 RALTDICT

-147 HYRSAITGKRLPVLK
+147 HYRSAITGKRMPVLK
-162 EGDVVITEKVRD
+162 EGDVVITEKARD

-181 DARGKKLP
+181 DARGQKLP
-189 FNFKIDGLELSYIIT
+189 FKIGGVDISYIIT

-224 LKLPEEIYRRTNGME
+224 QKLPGENYRTYSNT
-239 ILKKDGFTAADL
+239 ILMKDGYTAADL

-256 SAMPEYRF
+256 SAMPEYYF
-264 TYREKKFDPERDS
+264 KYREKKFDPERDS
-277 LMAGLLLVLLL
+277 LMVGLLLVLLL

-338 IVFIATALASA
+338 IVFVATALASA

-398 FSVRRQL
+398 LSVRRQL

-419 RTAGQSAALTIQFVT
+419 RTAGQSAALTTQFVT

-463 SKPYKNTLFTE
+463 SKPYKNTLFTH
-474 AKMDEI
+474 AKMDEL
-480 YPEFKEKMMT
+480 YPDFKEKMMT
-490 INEVENVSKVLQ
+490 IDEVENVSKVLQ
-502 FECESNQIDTTICSY
+502 FQCESNQIDTTICSY

-558 NELKCRIYVPT
+558 NEWKSRIYVPT

-602 YAAAPLNFRRPTP
+602 YAASPLNYRRPTP

-620 DEDVDYR
+620 DEDVEYR
-627 KEENYHLGI
+627 KEENYQLGI
-636 TNEIT
+636 TNETT
-641 NFLVFIQNG
+641 NFLVFIKNG
-650 KYVKFHEAVA
+650 MYTKFHESV
-660 ETFKEEE
+660 EKTFTEEV
-667 PGLEHR
+667 PGLKHR
-673 VNALFLTSLYDQY
+673 VNALFITSLYDLH
-686 FIVLR
+686 FIVFR
-691 MTDMICS
+691 MLDMICS

-707 IICIIAS
+707 IICIVAS

-804 LSTIARK
+804 LTTIARK

>member
-1 MLIHHLKTAWRNL
+1 MLIHHLKIAWRNL

-45 AIDYYLTTIDDSTV
+45 AIDYYFTNIDDSTV
-59 YFEVYERTENDEKE
+59 YFEAYERTENDEKE
-73 PHLATD
+73 PLLAPD
-79 ASDIQRERVTLN
+79 GSDIQRKSIAFN
-91 RDFYERLYQADIPAM
+91 REFYERLYQADIPTM
-106 VEILYHWQNGAF
+106 VEILYHDKSAVF
-118 GEWKRNEKNKLS
+118 EEWKKNEKNKLS
-130 RALTDFYT
+130 RALTDICT

-147 HYRSAITGKRLPVLK
+147 HYRSAITGKRMPVLK
-162 EGDVVITEKVRD
+162 EGDVVITEKARD

-181 DARGKKLP
+181 DARGQKLP
-189 FNFKIDGLELSYIIT
+189 FKIGGVDISYIIT

-224 LKLPEEIYRRTNGME
+224 QKLPGENYRTYSNT
-239 ILKKDGFTAADL
+239 ILMKDGYTAADL
-251 HKQIS
+251 QKQIS
-256 SAMPEYRF
+256 SAMPEYYF
-264 TYREKKFDPERDS
+264 KYREKKFDPERDS
-277 LMAGLLLVLLL
+277 LMVGLLLVLLL

-338 IVFIATALASA
+338 IVFVATALASA
-349 VITANLGTYAIPIIE
+349 FITANLGAYTIPIVE
-364 QIRGNRI
+364 PIRGNLI
-371 CMDVDDFHRR
+371 CIDVDDFHRR

-463 SKPYKNTLFTE
+463 SKPYKNTLCTH

-480 YPEFKEKMMT
+480 YPDFKEKMMT
-490 INEVENVSKVLQ
+490 IDEVENVSKVLQ
-502 FECESNQIDTTICSY
+502 FQCESNQIDTTICSY

-558 NELKCRIYVPT
+558 NEWKSRIYVPT

-602 YAAAPLNFRRPTP
+602 YASTPLNFRRPTP

-667 PGLEHR
+667 PWLEHR
-673 VNALFLTSLYDQY
+673 VNTLFLTSLYDQY

-804 LSTIARK
+804 LTTIARK

>member
-1 MLIHHLKTAWRNL
+1 MILHHLKIAWRNL

-45 AIDYYLTTIDDSTV
+45 AIDYYFTNIDDSTV
-59 YFEVYERTENDEKE
+59 YFEAYERTENDEKE
-73 PHLATD
+73 PLLAPD
-79 ASDIQRERVTLN
+79 GSDIQRKSIAFN
-91 RDFYERLYQADIPAM
+91 REFHERLYQADIPAM
-106 VEILYHWQNGAF
+106 VEILYHDKGAVF
-118 GEWKRNEKNKLS
+118 EDWKKNEKNKLS
-130 RALTDFYT
+130 RALTDICT

-147 HYRSAITGKRLPVLK
+147 HYRSAITGKRMPVLK
-162 EGDVVITEKVRD
+162 EGDVVITEKARD

-181 DARGKKLP
+181 DARGQKLP
-189 FNFKIDGLELSYIIT
+189 FMIDGVDISYIIT

-224 LKLPEEIYRRTNGME
+224 QKLPGENYRTYSNT
-239 ILKKDGFTAADL
+239 ILMKDGYTAADL

-256 SAMPEYRF
+256 SAMPEYYF
-264 TYREKKFDPERDS
+264 TYREKKFDPERGS

-338 IVFIATALASA
+338 IVFVATALASA
-349 VITANLGTYAIPIIE
+349 FITANLGAYAIPIVE
-364 QIRGNRI
+364 QIRGSLI
-371 CMDVDDFHRR
+371 CIDVDDFHRR

-419 RTAGQSAALTIQFVT
+419 RTAGQSAALIIQFVT

-463 SKPYKNTLFTE
+463 SKPYKNTLFTH
-474 AKMDEI
+474 AKMDEF
-480 YPEFKEKMMT
+480 YPDFKEKMMT
-490 INEVENVSKVLQ
+490 IDEVENVSKVLQ
-502 FECESNQIDTTICSY
+502 FQCESNQIDTTICSY

-534 FLVSDAYLFHHFNI
+534 FLVSDAYLFNHFNI

-558 NELKCRIYVPT
+558 NEWKSRIYVPT

-589 RNLFNNRSYIHVG
+589 RNLFNNRSYIHIG
-602 YAAAPLNFRRPTP
+602 YAATPLNYRRPTP

-620 DEDVDYR
+620 DEDVEYR

-636 TNEIT
+636 TIETT
-641 NFLVFIQNG
+641 NFLVFIKNG
-650 KYVKFHEAVA
+650 MYAKFHESV
-660 ETFKEEE
+660 EKTFTEEV
-667 PGLEHR
+667 PGFKHR
-673 VNALFLTSLYDQY
+673 VNALFITSLYDLH
-686 FIVLR
+686 FIVFR
-691 MTDMICS
+691 MLDMICS

-707 IICIIAS
+707 IICIVAS

-777 GNDIPTKE
+777 DNDIPTKE

-804 LSTIARK
+804 LTTIARK

>member
-45 AIDYYLTTIDDSTV
+45 AIDYYFTNIDDSTV
-59 YFEVYERTENDEKE
+59 YFEAYERTENDEKE
-73 PHLATD
+73 HLLAPD

-106 VEILYHWQNGAF
+106 VEILYHDKDGVF
-118 GEWKRNEKNKLS
+118 EEWKKNEKNELS
-130 RALTDFYT
+130 RALRDICT

-147 HYRSAITGKRLPVLK
+147 HYRSAITGKRMHVLK
-162 EGDVVITEKVRD
+162 EGDVVITEKARD

-181 DARGKKLP
+181 DARGQKLP
-189 FNFKIDGLELSYIIT
+189 FKIGGVDISYIIT

-224 LKLPEEIYRRTNGME
+224 QKLPDENYRTYSNT
-239 ILKKDGFTAADL
+239 ILMKDGFTAADL

-338 IVFIATALASA
+338 IVFVATALASA
-349 VITANLGTYAIPIIE
+349 FITANLGTYAIPIIE

-463 SKPYKNTLFTE
+463 SKPYKNTLFTH
-474 AKMDEI
+474 AKMDEF
-480 YPEFKEKMMT
+480 YPDFKEKMMT

-502 FECESNQIDTTICSY
+502 FQCESNQIDTTICSY

-558 NELKCRIYVPT
+558 NELKIRIYVPT

-602 YAAAPLNFRRPTP
+602 YAATPLNYRRPTP

-707 IICIIAS
+707 IICIVAS

-804 LSTIARK
+804 LTTIARK

>member
-33 CFSVV
+33 CFSVM

-45 AIDYYLTTIDDSTV
+45 AIDYYFTNIDDSTV
-59 YFEVYERTENDEKE
+59 YIEAYERTENDKKE
-73 PHLATD
+73 PLLAPD
-79 ASDIQRERVTLN
+79 GSDIQREIVAVK
-91 RDFYERLYQADIPAM
+91 RDFYERLYHADIPAM
-106 VEILYHWQNGAF
+106 VEILYHDNSGAF
-118 GEWKRNEKNKLS
+118 GEWKRNDKNELS
-130 RALTDFYT
+130 RALTNIYT
-138 VSPHFLHTL
+138 VSPHFFHTL
-147 HYRSAITGKRLPVLK
+147 HYRSAITGKRMPVLK
-162 EGDVVITEKVRD
+162 EGDVVITEKARD

-181 DARGKKLP
+181 DARGQKLP
-189 FNFKIDGLELSYIIT
+189 FKIGGVDIPYIIT
-204 DVVNVSDR
+204 DVVNVSER
-212 MSEHFNNGIIIC
+212 ISEHFNNGIIIC
-224 LKLPEEIYRRTNGME
+224 QKLPGENYRTNGNT
-239 ILKKDGFTAADL
+239 ILMKEGYTAADL

-256 SAMPEYRF
+256 SAMPEYYF
-264 TYREKKFDPERDS
+264 KYREKKFDPERDS
-277 LMAGLLLVLLL
+277 LMVGLLLVFLL

-338 IVFIATALASA
+338 IVFVATALASA
-349 VITANLGTYAIPIIE
+349 FITANLGAYAIPIVE
-364 QIRGNRI
+364 QIRGLI
-371 CMDVDDFHRR
+371 SIDVDDFHRR

-463 SKPYKNTLFTE
+463 SKPYKNTLFTH

-480 YPEFKEKMMT
+480 YPDFKEKMMT

-502 FECESNQIDTTICSY
+502 FQCEINQIDTTICSY

-548 KVRTDAPVSP
+548 KVRTDAPVGP
-558 NELKCRIYVPT
+558 NEWKSRIYVPT

-602 YAAAPLNFRRPTP
+602 YAAAPLNYRRPTP

-620 DEDVDYR
+620 DEDVEYR
-627 KEENYHLGI
+627 KEENYQLGI
-636 TNEIT
+636 TNET
-641 NFLVFIQNG
+641 TDFLVFIKNG
-650 KYVKFHEAVA
+650 MYAKFHESV
-660 ETFKEEE
+660 EKTFTEEE
-667 PGLEHR
+667 PWLKHR

-730 ALRKIHGAHP
+730 AVRKIHGAHP